1 MSSPAPT
8 VYLFYGDDELSRAEF
23 IDRLK
28 DKLGD
33 RGTADL
39 NTYHSRTDQNDLDH
53 IEQACA
59 SAPFLAPRRL
69 VIVDDPARFL
79 TDDPPQRFFRLLD
92 SLPTTTA
99 LVLSQTLD
107 LSRTKGET
115 YNEIKPL
122 LSWAEAHP
130 EAVMTRKFAIPRGS
144 DFTLWVRE
152 RAAAGGGEI
161 EPNAAQ
167 LLAEHVLGDPYLA
180 DTEVAKL
187 LDYVDRE
194 RPIEI
199 QDVERLTPLHG
210 QSDVFATVDAI
221 GERDGRG
228 ALAGLRRLLENDDP
242 RYAFHMIIR
251 QFRLLVLARQ
261 ALDLG
266 LDPQAAL
273 RVHPFVAS
281 KVTAQARRFGMPVLQ
296 RVYHRLLEIDIGS
309 KTGEADLEVALEE
322 LVTTVSR

>member
-8 VYLFYGDDELSRAEF
+8 VYLFYGDDELSRSEF
-23 IDRLK
+23 IERLK
-28 DKLGD
+28 DRLGD
-33 RGTADL
+33 RSVADL
-39 NTYHSRTDQNDLDH
+39 NIYHSKPDQNDLDQ

-59 SAPFLAPRRL
+59 SVPFLAPRRL
-69 VIVDDPARFL
+69 VIVEDPSRFL
-79 TDDPPQRFFRLLD
+79 TDDPPERFYRLLD
-92 SLPTTTA
+92 SLPASTA
-99 LVLSQTLD
+99 LVLSQTVD
-107 LSRTKGET
+107 LSRAKGESIE
-115 YNEIKPL
+115 EIDPL
-122 LSWAEAHP
+122 VSWVEAHP
-130 EAVMTRKFAIPRGS
+130 EAAMARKFAIPRGP
-144 DFTLWVRE
+144 DFTRWVRD
-152 RAAAGGGEI
+152 RAAAGGGDI
-161 EPNAAQ
+161 DPNAAQ

-180 DTEVAKL
+180 DTELAKL
-187 LDYVDRE
+187 LDYVDRQ
-194 RPIEI
+194 RPIET

-221 GERDGRG
+221 GERDGPG

-266 LDPQAAL
+266 LDPQATL

-281 KVTAQARRFGMPVLQ
+281 KVTAQARRFGMPLLQ

>member
-1 MSSPAPT
+1 MISPAPT
-8 VYLFYGDDELSRAEF
+8 VYLFYGDDELSRTEF

-28 DKLGD
+28 DRLGD
-33 RGTADL
+33 RSVAEL
-39 NTYHSRTDQNDLDH
+39 NIYHSKVDQNDLDQ

-69 VIVDDPARFL
+69 VIVDDPSRFL
-79 TDDPPQRFFRLLD
+79 TDDPPQRFYRLLD
-92 SLPTTTA
+92 SLPSTTA

-107 LSRTKGET
+107 LPRAKGDS
-115 YNEIKPL
+115 YDEIKPL

-130 EAVMTRKFAIPRGS
+130 DAAITREFTIPRGA
-144 DFTLWVRE
+144 DFARWVLE

-161 EPNAAQ
+161 EPEAAQ

-180 DTEVAKL
+180 DSELAKL
-187 LDYVDRE
+187 LDYVDRK
-194 RPIEI
+194 RSIEM

-210 QSDVFATVDAI
+210 QGDVFATVDAI
-221 GERDGRG
+221 GERDGPA
-228 ALAGLRRLLENDDP
+228 ALAGLRRLMENDDP
-242 RYAFHMIIR
+242 RYAFHMIVR

-281 KVTAQARRFGMPVLQ
+281 KVTAQARRFGMPLLQ
-296 RVYHRLLEIDIGS
+296 RVYHRLLEIDIAS

-322 LVTTVSR
+322 LVMTVSR